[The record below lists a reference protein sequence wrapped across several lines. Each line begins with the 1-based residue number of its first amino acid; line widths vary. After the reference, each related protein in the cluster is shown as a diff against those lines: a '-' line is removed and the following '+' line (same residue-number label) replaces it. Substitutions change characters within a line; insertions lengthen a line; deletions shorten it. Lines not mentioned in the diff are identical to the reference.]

1 MPTFIATTFIVLAV
15 GVTSVLACDMGEADN
30 TFKDGQVFDPQKGE
44 CRDTTT

>member
-15 GVTSVLACDMGEADN
+15 GVTSVLTCDMGKP
-30 TFKDGQVFDPQKGE
+30 TTCKDGQVFDPQKGE